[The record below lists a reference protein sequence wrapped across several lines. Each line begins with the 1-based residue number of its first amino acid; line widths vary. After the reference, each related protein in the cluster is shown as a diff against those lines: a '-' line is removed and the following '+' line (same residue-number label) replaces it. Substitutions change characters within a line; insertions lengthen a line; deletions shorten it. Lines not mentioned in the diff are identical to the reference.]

1 MSPSAPYPC
10 RRAKAEKIA
19 TGGHERKGEREREKW
34 EKIDDTSGES
44 AILSAGLCGLFFLCP
59 RVFLAGKKGNDN
71 DSATVETREKGENS
85 INVVASF
92 AKVLGD
98 FFLFPLLLSHRR
110 VSSALRDGTLADR
123 DQTQKKKKKRRAR
136 ED

>member
-1 MSPSAPYPC
+1 M
-10 RRAKAEKIA
+10 
-19 TGGHERKGEREREKW
+19 RE
-34 EKIDDTSGES
+34 IDDTSGES

-98 FFLFPLLLSHRR
+98 FFPL
-110 VSSALRDGTLADR
+110 SAA
-123 DQTQKKKKKRRAR
+123 A
-136 ED
+136 E